1 MLVFVLLKHRELL
14 VPCSQVYGLWVHSL
28 SLLLLFNP
36 KEKSGPMPI
45 YILSST
51 ALIWRRK

>member
-1 MLVFVLLKHRELL
+1 M
-14 VPCSQVYGLWVHSL
+14 
-28 SLLLLFNP
+28 SLLQLFKPTPAFLP

-51 ALIWRRK
+51 ALIWHRK